1 MRYSHRDLLQT
12 GIQDGPIMSREKFYI
27 TTAISYPNGKP
38 HIGHAYELIATDAL
52 ARFQRL
58 DGKDVFFLT
67 GTDEHGIKMVQT
79 AAREGIPVRE
89 LADRNAGEFRR
100 LAKALELSNDD
111 FIRTTEPRHY
121 DSCQAIWKQM
131 ADSGTG
137 DIFQSTYKGW
147 YSVRD
152 EAYFDEDELTEK
164 DGKRYAPSGAEVE
177 WVEEPTFF
185 FRLSAYQQ
193 KLLDLYEANP
203 DFIAPKERRNE
214 IISFVKSGLQ
224 DLSVSRTT
232 FDWGIPVPDAPGHVM
247 YVWVDALTNYITG
260 LGYPDTEN
268 PLFKKFWPADL
279 HVIGKDIIRFHTV
292 YWPAFLMSAG
302 LPVQHRVFAHGFL
315 TVDGQ
320 KMSKSLGNVI
330 DPFHLVETFG
340 PDAVRYF
347 FLREVSFGNDGDYS
361 HEKLVNRVNADLANN
376 LGNLAQR
383 SLSMINKNC
392 DAKVPQPGA
401 LAEADHAIIAE
412 VGAALADAQKAMD
425 SQLIHEATG
434 AIIMALSSAN
444 NYFAAQ
450 EPWALKKTD
459 PARMASVL
467 YVTADTVRR
476 LSIAMLAFV
485 PASASSLLDQ
495 LAVPEAQR
503 LLADADKA
511 NMLVPGTELPA
522 PQGVFARLEKPAE

>member
-1 MRYSHRDLLQT
+1 MT
-12 GIQDGPIMSREKFYI
+12 AKPFYV
-27 TTAISYPNGKP
+27 TTAISYPNGAP
-38 HIGHAYELIATDAL
+38 HIGHAYEMIATDAI
-52 ARFQRL
+52 ARWKRL
-58 DGKDVFFLT
+58 EGREVYFLT

-79 AAREGIPVRE
+79 AAKEGIPVRE
-89 LADRNAGEFRR
+89 LADRNSAEFRK
-100 LAKALELSNDD
+100 LAAELNLSNDD
-111 FIRTTEPRHY
+111 FIRTTEQRHY
-121 DSCQAIWKQM
+121 DASQAIWKKM
-131 ADSGTG
+131 EASHNG

-152 EAYFDEDELTEK
+152 EAYFDESELTEK
-164 DGKRYAPSGAEVE
+164 DGKRFAPSGAEVE
-177 WVEEPTFF
+177 WVEEPTYF
-185 FRLSAYQQ
+185 FRLSAYQE
-193 KLLDLYEANP
+193 KLLALYEANP

-214 IISFVKSGLQ
+214 IISFVKGGLQ

-232 FDWGIPVPDAPGHVM
+232 FDWGVPVPGGPGHVM

-260 LGYPDTEN
+260 VGYPDEQSE
-268 PLFKKFWPADL
+268 LFKKFWPADL
-279 HVIGKDIIRFHTV
+279 HVVGKDIIRFHTV

-302 LPVQHRVFAHGFL
+302 IEVQHRVFAHGFL

-330 DPFHLVETFG
+330 DPFELVETFG

-361 HEKLVNRVNADLANN
+361 NEKLVNRVNADLANN

-392 DAKVPQPGA
+392 DAKVPVLGE
-401 LAEADHAIIAE
+401 LSDADKAIIAE
-412 VGAALADAQKAMD
+412 VDEALAAAQKAMD
-425 SQLIHEATG
+425 EQLVHEATG
-434 AIIMALSSAN
+434 ALIAALSSAN
-444 NYFAAQ
+444 NYFAGQ

-459 PARMASVL
+459 PARMATVL

-476 LSIAMLAFV
+476 IAIPMLAFV
-485 PASASSLLDQ
+485 PASAARLLDQ
-495 LAVPEAQR
+495 LAVPADQR
-503 LLADADKA
+503 TLSAALNA
-511 NMLVPGTELPA
+511 NSLPTNTDLPV

>member
-1 MRYSHRDLLQT
+1 MTLK
-12 GIQDGPIMSREKFYI
+12 PFYV
-27 TTAISYPNGKP
+27 TTAISYPNGAP
-38 HIGHAYELIATDAL
+38 HIGHAYEMIATDAI
-52 ARFQRL
+52 ARWKRL
-58 DGKDVFFLT
+58 EGREVYFLT

-79 AAREGIPVRE
+79 AAKEGIPVKE
-89 LADRNAGEFRR
+89 LADRNAAEFKK
-100 LAKALELSNDD
+100 LAEALNLSNDD
-111 FIRTTEPRHY
+111 FIRTTEQRHH
-121 DSCQAIWKQM
+121 DASQAIWKKM
-131 ADSGTG
+131 EASHNS

-152 EAYFDEDELTEK
+152 EAYFDEAELTEK
-164 DGKRYAPSGAEVE
+164 DGKHFAPSGAEVE
-177 WVEEPTFF
+177 WVEEPTYF
-185 FRLSAYQQ
+185 FRLSAYQE
-193 KLLDLYEANP
+193 KLLALYEENP

-214 IISFVKSGLQ
+214 IISFVKGGLQ
-224 DLSVSRTT
+224 DLSISRTT
-232 FDWGIPVPDAPGHVM
+232 FDWGIPVPGAEGHVM

-260 LGYPDTEN
+260 LGYPDEASE
-268 PLFKKFWPADL
+268 LFKKFWPADL

-361 HEKLVNRVNADLANN
+361 NEKLVNRVNADLANN

-392 DAKVPQPGA
+392 EAKVPELGA
-401 LAEADHAIIAE
+401 LTDADNAIIAE
-412 VGAALADAQKAMD
+412 VTEALDAAQKAMD
-425 SQLIHEATG
+425 EQLVHEATG
-434 AIIMALSSAN
+434 AIIAALSSAN
-444 NYFAAQ
+444 NYFAGQ

-459 PARMASVL
+459 PVRMATVL
-467 YVTADTVRR
+467 YITADTVRR
-476 LSIAMLAFV
+476 LAIPMQAFV
-485 PASASSLLDQ
+485 PASAARLLDQ
-495 LAVPEAQR
+495 LAVPADQR
-503 LLADADKA
+503 TLSAARNVNSLLADTD
-511 NMLVPGTELPA
+511 LPV
-522 PQGVFARLEKPAE
+522 PQGVFARVERPAE

>member
-1 MRYSHRDLLQT
+1 MT
-12 GIQDGPIMSREKFYI
+12 AKPFYV
-27 TTAISYPNGKP
+27 TTAISYPNGAP
-38 HIGHAYELIATDAL
+38 HIGHAYEMIATDAI
-52 ARFQRL
+52 ARWKRL
-58 DGKDVFFLT
+58 EGREVYFLT

-79 AAREGIPVRE
+79 AAKEGIPVRE
-89 LADRNAGEFRR
+89 LADRNSAEFRK
-100 LAKALELSNDD
+100 LAAELNLSNDD
-111 FIRTTEPRHY
+111 FIRTTEQRHY
-121 DSCQAIWKQM
+121 DASQAIWKKMEASQN
-131 ADSGTG
+131 G

-152 EAYFDEDELTEK
+152 EAYFDEAELTEK
-164 DGKRYAPSGAEVE
+164 DGKRFAPSGAEVE
-177 WVEEPTFF
+177 WVEEPTYF
-185 FRLSAYQQ
+185 FRLSAYQE
-193 KLLDLYEANP
+193 KLLALYEANP

-214 IISFVKSGLQ
+214 IISFVKGGLQ

-232 FDWGIPVPDAPGHVM
+232 FDWGVPVPGGEGHVM

-260 LGYPDTEN
+260 VGYPDEQSE
-268 PLFKKFWPADL
+268 LFKKFWPADL
-279 HVIGKDIIRFHTV
+279 HVVGKDIIRFHTV

-330 DPFHLVETFG
+330 DPFQLVETFG

-361 HEKLVNRVNADLANN
+361 NEKLVNRVNADLANN

-392 DAKVPQPGA
+392 DAKVPTLGT
-401 LAEADHAIIAE
+401 LTDADNAIIAE
-412 VGAALADAQKAMD
+412 VTEALDAAQKAMD
-425 SQLIHEATG
+425 AQLVHEATG
-434 AIIMALSSAN
+434 ALVAALSSAN
-444 NYFAAQ
+444 NYFAGQ

-459 PARMASVL
+459 PARMATVL
-467 YVTADTVRR
+467 YVTVDTVRR
-476 LSIAMLAFV
+476 IAIPMLAFV
-485 PASASSLLDQ
+485 PASAARLLDQ
-495 LAVPEAQR
+495 LAVPEDQR
-503 LLADADKA
+503 ILSAAL
-511 NMLVPGTELPA
+511 NVNGMVPNTDLPV

>member
-1 MRYSHRDLLQT
+1 MT
-12 GIQDGPIMSREKFYI
+12 AKPFYV
-27 TTAISYPNGKP
+27 TTAISYPNGAP
-38 HIGHAYELIATDAL
+38 HIGHAYEMIATDAI
-52 ARFQRL
+52 ARWKRL
-58 DGKDVFFLT
+58 EGREVYFLT

-79 AAREGIPVRE
+79 AAAQGVTPRE
-89 LADRNAGEFRR
+89 LADANSAEFRR
-100 LAKALELSNDD
+100 LAEVLDISNDD

-121 DSCQAIWKQM
+121 DSVQAIWKKM
-131 ADSGTG
+131 AANNNG

-152 EAYFDEDELTEK
+152 EAYFDEEELTEK
-164 DGKRYAPSGAEVE
+164 DGKKFAPTGAEVN
-177 WVEEPTFF
+177 WVEEPTYF

-193 KLLDLYEANP
+193 KLLDLYESNP

-214 IISFVKSGLQ
+214 IISFVKSGLK

-260 LGYPDTEN
+260 VGYPDTDN

-302 LPVQHRVFAHGFL
+302 IAVQHRVFAHGFL

-330 DPFHLVETFG
+330 DPFALIEEFG
-340 PDAVRYF
+340 TDAARYF
-347 FLREVSFGNDGDYS
+347 FLREVSFGNDGDYG
-361 HEKLVNRVNADLANN
+361 HDKLVLRVNADLANN

-401 LAEADHAIIAE
+401 LTEADQAMIAE
-412 VGAALADAQKAMD
+412 VDAALATAQKAMD
-425 SQLIHEATG
+425 EQLVHEATG
-434 AIIMALSSAN
+434 AIIAALSSAN
-444 NYFAAQ
+444 NYFAGQ

-459 PARMASVL
+459 PDRMATVL

-476 LSIAMLAFV
+476 LTIPMQAFV
-485 PASASSLLDQ
+485 PASAARLLDQ
-495 LAVPEAQR
+495 LAVPADQRGLSDAAEANR
-503 LLADADKA
+503 
-511 NMLVPGTELPA
+511 LVPGTDLPV
-522 PQGVFARLEKPAE
+522 PQGVFARLERKAE

>member
-1 MRYSHRDLLQT
+1 MT
-12 GIQDGPIMSREKFYI
+12 TKPFYV
-27 TTAISYPNGKP
+27 TTAISYPNGAP
-38 HIGHAYELIATDAL
+38 HIGHAYEMIATDAI
-52 ARFQRL
+52 ARWKRL
-58 DGKDVFFLT
+58 EGREVYFLT

-79 AAREGIPVRE
+79 AAKEGIAVRE
-89 LADRNAGEFRR
+89 LADRNAGAF
-100 LAKALELSNDD
+100 KALAGALNLSNDD
-111 FIRTTEPRHY
+111 FIRTTEQRHHEA
-121 DSCQAIWKQM
+121 SQAIWKKM
-131 ADSGTG
+131 AASSNG

-164 DGKRYAPSGAEVE
+164 DGKRFAPSGAEVE
-177 WVEEPTFF
+177 WVEEPTYF

-193 KLLDLYEANP
+193 KLLDLYETNP

-224 DLSVSRTT
+224 DLSISRTT

-260 LGYPDTEN
+260 VGYPDEN
-268 PLFKKFWPADL
+268 SELFKKFWPADL

-302 LPVQHRVFAHGFL
+302 LEVQHRVFAHGFL

-330 DPFHLVETFG
+330 DPFALVETFG
-340 PDAVRYF
+340 QDAVRYF
-347 FLREVSFGNDGDYS
+347 FLREVSFGSDGDYS

-392 DAKVPQPGA
+392 EGRVPELGE
-401 LAEADHAIIAE
+401 LTEADNALIAE
-412 VGAALADAQKAMD
+412 VTEAIAEAQKAMD
-425 SQLIHEATG
+425 KQLVHEATG
-434 AIIMALSSAN
+434 AIVGALSSAN

-459 PARMASVL
+459 PVRMATVL

-476 LSIAMLAFV
+476 LAIPMQAFV
-485 PASASSLLDQ
+485 PASAERLLDQ
-495 LAVPEAQR
+495 LAVPIDQR
-503 LLADADKA
+503 ALQAAFNANSLLA
-511 NMLVPGTELPA
+511 NTELPA

>member
-1 MRYSHRDLLQT
+1 MT
-12 GIQDGPIMSREKFYI
+12 PKPFYV
-27 TTAISYPNGKP
+27 TTAISYPNGAP
-38 HIGHAYELIATDAL
+38 HIGHAYEMIATDAI
-52 ARFQRL
+52 ARWKRL
-58 DGKDVFFLT
+58 EGREVYFLT

-79 AAREGIPVRE
+79 AAKEGIPVRE
-89 LADRNAGEFRR
+89 LADRNAGEFRK
-100 LAKALELSNDD
+100 LAAELNLSNDD

-121 DSCQAIWKQM
+121 EASQAIWKKM
-131 ADSGTG
+131 AASQNG

-164 DGKRYAPSGAEVE
+164 NGKRFAPSGAEVE
-177 WVEEPTFF
+177 WVEEPTYF

-214 IISFVKSGLQ
+214 IISFVKSGLK
-224 DLSVSRTT
+224 DLSISRTT
-232 FDWGIPVPDAPGHVM
+232 FEWGVPVPDAPGHVM

-260 LGYPDTEN
+260 LGYPDEQSD
-268 PLFKKFWPADL
+268 LFKKFWPADL
-279 HVIGKDIIRFHTV
+279 HVVGKDIIRFHTV

-302 LPVQHRVFAHGFL
+302 IEVQHRVFAHGFL

-330 DPFHLVETFG
+330 DPFALVDTFG
-340 PDAVRYF
+340 ADAVRYF
-347 FLREVSFGNDGDYS
+347 FAREVSFGNDGDYS

-392 DAKVPQPGA
+392 DAKVPELGA
-401 LAEADHAIIAE
+401 LTDADNAIIAE
-412 VGAALADAQKAMD
+412 VTEALAEAQKAMD
-425 SQLIHEATG
+425 QQLIHEATG
-434 AIIMALSSAN
+434 AIIAALSSAN
-444 NYFAAQ
+444 NYFAGQ

-459 PARMASVL
+459 PVRMATVL
-467 YVTADTVRR
+467 YITADTVRR
-476 LSIAMLAFV
+476 LAIPMQAFV
-485 PASASSLLDQ
+485 PASAAKLLDQ
-495 LAVPEAQR
+495 LAVPAESR
-503 LLADADKA
+503 GLDAA
-511 NMLVPGTELPA
+511 ATVNALQSGTELPV
-522 PQGVFARLEKPAE
+522 PQGVFARVEKPAE

>member
-1 MRYSHRDLLQT
+1 MT
-12 GIQDGPIMSREKFYI
+12 AKPFYV
-27 TTAISYPNGKP
+27 TTAISYPNGAP
-38 HIGHAYELIATDAL
+38 HIGHAYEMIATDAI
-52 ARFQRL
+52 ARWKRL
-58 DGKDVFFLT
+58 EGRDVYFLT

-79 AAREGIPVRE
+79 AAKEGIPVRE

-100 LAKALELSNDD
+100 LAELLNLSNND
-111 FIRTTEPRHY
+111 FIRTTEERHHKA
-121 DSCQAIWKQM
+121 SQAIWKKM
-131 ADSGTG
+131 AENADS

-152 EAYFDEDELTEK
+152 EAYFDEDELTET
-164 DGKRYAPSGAEVE
+164 DGKRFAPSGAEVE
-177 WVEEPTFF
+177 WVEEPTYF

-214 IISFVKSGLQ
+214 IISFVKSGLK

-260 LGYPDTEN
+260 VGYPDVEN

-302 LPVQHRVFAHGFL
+302 IDVQHRVFAHGFL

-340 PDAVRYF
+340 ADALRYF

-392 DAKVPQPGA
+392 DGKVPECGP
-401 LAEADHAIIAE
+401 LTEADNSIIAE
-412 VGAALADAQKAMD
+412 VTEALTTAQKAMD
-425 SQLIHEATG
+425 QQLIHEATG
-434 AIIMALSSAN
+434 AIIAALSSAN
-444 NYFAAQ
+444 NYFAGQ

-459 PARMASVL
+459 PARMATVL

-476 LSIAMLAFV
+476 LAIPMLAFV
-485 PASASSLLDQ
+485 PASAARLLDQ
-495 LAVPEAQR
+495 LAVENDDRTLSAALNANS
-503 LLADADKA
+503 LLA
-511 NMLVPGTELPA
+511 NTVLPL
-522 PQGVFARLEKPAE
+522 PQGVFARVEKPAE

>member
-1 MRYSHRDLLQT
+1 MT
-12 GIQDGPIMSREKFYI
+12 AKPFYV
-27 TTAISYPNGKP
+27 TTAISYPNGAP
-38 HIGHAYELIATDAL
+38 HIGHAYEMIATDAI
-52 ARFQRL
+52 ARWKRL
-58 DGKDVFFLT
+58 EGREVYFLT

-79 AAREGIPVRE
+79 AAAQGVTPRE
-89 LADRNAGEFRR
+89 LADRNAAEFRR
-100 LAKALELSNDD
+100 LAEALDISNDD
-111 FIRTTEPRHY
+111 FIRTTEPRHH
-121 DSCQAIWKQM
+121 DSAQAIWKKM
-131 ADSGTG
+131 AANNNG

-152 EAYFDEDELTEK
+152 EAYFDEEELTEK
-164 DGKRYAPSGAEVE
+164 DGKKFAPTGAEVN
-177 WVEEPTFF
+177 WVEEPTYF

-193 KLLDLYEANP
+193 KLLDLYESNP

-214 IISFVKSGLQ
+214 IISFVKSGLK

-260 LGYPDTEN
+260 VGYPDTDN

-302 LPVQHRVFAHGFL
+302 IEVQHRVFAHGFL

-330 DPFHLVETFG
+330 DPFALIEEFG
-340 PDAVRYF
+340 TDAARYF

-361 HEKLVNRVNADLANN
+361 HDKLVLRVNADLANN

-401 LAEADHAIIAE
+401 LTEADQAMIAE
-412 VGAALADAQKAMD
+412 VTEALAAAQKAMD
-425 SQLIHEATG
+425 EQLVHEASG
-434 AIIMALSSAN
+434 AIVAALSSAN
-444 NYFAAQ
+444 NYFAGQ

-459 PARMASVL
+459 PDRMATVL

-476 LSIAMLAFV
+476 LTIPMQAFV
-485 PASASSLLDQ
+485 PASAARLLDQ
-495 LAVPEAQR
+495 LAVPADQRGLGDATEANR
-503 LLADADKA
+503 
-511 NMLVPGTELPA
+511 LVPGTDLPV
-522 PQGVFARLEKPAE
+522 PQGVFARLERKAE

>member
-1 MRYSHRDLLQT
+1 MT
-12 GIQDGPIMSREKFYI
+12 AKPFYV
-27 TTAISYPNGKP
+27 TTAISYPNGAP
-38 HIGHAYELIATDAL
+38 HIGHAYEMIATDAI
-52 ARFQRL
+52 ARWKRL
-58 DGKDVFFLT
+58 EGREVYFLT

-79 AAREGIPVRE
+79 AAKEGIPVRE
-89 LADRNAGEFRR
+89 LADRNSAEFKK
-100 LAKALELSNDD
+100 LAAALNLSNDD
-111 FIRTTEPRHY
+111 FIRTTEQRHY
-121 DSCQAIWKQM
+121 DASQAIWKKM
-131 ADSGTG
+131 EASHNG

-152 EAYFDEDELTEK
+152 EAYFDESELTEK
-164 DGKRYAPSGAEVE
+164 NGKRFAPSGAEVE
-177 WVEEPTFF
+177 WVEEPTYF
-185 FRLSAYQQ
+185 FRLSAYQE
-193 KLLDLYEANP
+193 KLLALYEANP

-214 IISFVKSGLQ
+214 IISFVKGGLQ

-232 FDWGIPVPDAPGHVM
+232 FDWGIPVPGAEGHVM

-260 LGYPDTEN
+260 VGYPDEQSE
-268 PLFKKFWPADL
+268 LFKKFWPADL

-302 LPVQHRVFAHGFL
+302 IEVQHRVFAHGFL

-330 DPFHLVETFG
+330 DPFALVETFG

-361 HEKLVNRVNADLANN
+361 NEKLVNRVNADLANN

-392 DAKVPQPGA
+392 EAKVPA
-401 LAEADHAIIAE
+401 LGELTDADNAIVNEVTEALEA
-412 VGAALADAQKAMD
+412 AQKAMD
-425 SQLIHEATG
+425 EQLVHEATG
-434 AIIMALSSAN
+434 ALIAALSSAN
-444 NYFAAQ
+444 NYFAGQ

-459 PARMASVL
+459 PTRMATVL

-476 LSIAMLAFV
+476 IAIPMLAFV
-485 PASASSLLDQ
+485 PASAARLLDQ
-495 LAVPEAQR
+495 LAVPADQR
-503 LLADADKA
+503 TLFAALNANSLLTNTD
-511 NMLVPGTELPA
+511 LPV
-522 PQGVFARLEKPAE
+522 PQGVFARVEKPAE

>member
-1 MRYSHRDLLQT
+1 MT
-12 GIQDGPIMSREKFYI
+12 KPFYV
-27 TTAISYPNGKP
+27 TTAISYPNGAP
-38 HIGHAYELIATDAL
+38 HIGHAYEMIATDAI
-52 ARFQRL
+52 ARWKRL
-58 DGKDVFFLT
+58 EGREVYFLT

-79 AAREGIPVRE
+79 AAKEGIPVRE
-89 LADRNAGEFRR
+89 LADRNAAEFRK
-100 LAKALELSNDD
+100 LAAELNLSNDD
-111 FIRTTEPRHY
+111 FIRTTEQRHHEA
-121 DSCQAIWKQM
+121 SQAIWRKM
-131 ADSGTG
+131 EASSNG

-164 DGKRYAPSGAEVE
+164 DGKRFAPSGAEVE
-177 WVEEPTFF
+177 WVEEPTYF
-185 FRLSAYQQ
+185 FRLSAYGD
-193 KLLDLYEANP
+193 KLLELYEQNP

-214 IISFVKSGLQ
+214 IISFVKGGLQ
-224 DLSVSRTT
+224 DLSISRTT
-232 FDWGIPVPDAPGHVM
+232 FDWGIPVPGAEGHVM
-247 YVWVDALTNYITG
+247 YVWVDALTNYISG
-260 LGYPDTEN
+260 VGYPDEESE
-268 PLFKKFWPADL
+268 LFKKFWPADL

-330 DPFHLVETFG
+330 DPFELVEMFG
-340 PDAVRYF
+340 ADAVRYF
-347 FLREVSFGNDGDYS
+347 FLREVSFGNDGDYA

-392 DAKVPQPGA
+392 EGKVPAFGHATP
-401 LAEADHAIIAE
+401 ADEQLEKE
-412 VGAALADAQKAMD
+412 VGEAIQTAQKAMD
-425 SQLIHEATG
+425 EQLIHEATG
-434 AIIMALSSAN
+434 ALIAALSSAN

-459 PARMASVL
+459 PERMATVL
-467 YVTADTVRR
+467 YRTADTVRR
-476 LSIAMLAFV
+476 LAIPMLAFV
-485 PASASSLLDQ
+485 PASAARLLEQ
-495 LAVPEAQR
+495 LAVPEEDRILPLAIVPHR
-503 LLADADKA
+503 LQ
-511 NMLVPGTELPA
+511 PGTELPV

>member
-1 MRYSHRDLLQT
+1 MT
-12 GIQDGPIMSREKFYI
+12 AKPFYV
-27 TTAISYPNGKP
+27 TTAISYPNGAP
-38 HIGHAYELIATDAL
+38 HIGHAYEMIATDAI
-52 ARFQRL
+52 ARWKRL
-58 DGKDVFFLT
+58 EGREVYFLT

-79 AAREGIPVRE
+79 AAKEGIPVRE
-89 LADRNAGEFRR
+89 LADRNSAEFKK
-100 LAKALELSNDD
+100 LAAALNLSNDD
-111 FIRTTEPRHY
+111 FIRTTEQRHY
-121 DSCQAIWKQM
+121 DASQAIWKKM
-131 ADSGTG
+131 EASHNG

-152 EAYFDEDELTEK
+152 EAYFDESELTEK
-164 DGKRYAPSGAEVE
+164 NGKRFAPSGAEVE
-177 WVEEPTFF
+177 WVEEPTYF
-185 FRLSAYQQ
+185 FRLSAYQE
-193 KLLDLYEANP
+193 KLLALYEANP

-214 IISFVKSGLQ
+214 IISFVKGGLQ

-232 FDWGIPVPDAPGHVM
+232 FDWGIPVPGAEGHVM

-260 LGYPDTEN
+260 VGYPDEQSE
-268 PLFKKFWPADL
+268 LFKKFWPADL

-302 LPVQHRVFAHGFL
+302 IEVQHRVFAHGFL

-330 DPFHLVETFG
+330 DPFELVKTFG

-361 HEKLVNRVNADLANN
+361 NEKLVNRVNADLANN

-392 DAKVPQPGA
+392 DAKVPELGA
-401 LAEADHAIIAE
+401 LTDADNAIIAE
-412 VGAALADAQKAMD
+412 VTEALEAAQKAMD
-425 SQLIHEATG
+425 EQLVHEATG
-434 AIIMALSSAN
+434 ALIAALSSAN
-444 NYFAAQ
+444 NYFAGQ

-459 PARMASVL
+459 PARMATVL

-476 LSIAMLAFV
+476 IAIPMLAFV
-485 PASASSLLDQ
+485 PASAARLLDQ
-495 LAVPEAQR
+495 LAVPADQR
-503 LLADADKA
+503 TLSAALNANSLLTNTD
-511 NMLVPGTELPA
+511 LPV

>member
-1 MRYSHRDLLQT
+1 MTSK
-12 GIQDGPIMSREKFYI
+12 PFYV
-27 TTAISYPNGKP
+27 TTAISYPNGAP
-38 HIGHAYELIATDAL
+38 HIGHAYEMIATDAI
-52 ARFQRL
+52 ARWKRL
-58 DGKDVFFLT
+58 EGREVYFLT

-79 AAREGIPVRE
+79 AAAQGVTPRE
-89 LADRNAGEFRR
+89 LADKNSAEFRK
-100 LAKALELSNDD
+100 LAETLNVSNDD
-111 FIRTTEPRHY
+111 FIRTTEQRHHEA
-121 DSCQAIWKQM
+121 SQAIWNKM
-131 ADSGTG
+131 AAGNNG

-152 EAYFDEDELTEK
+152 EAYFDEVELTEK
-164 DGKRYAPSGAEVE
+164 DGKKFAPTGAEVN
-177 WVEEPTFF
+177 WVEEPTYF

-214 IISFVKSGLQ
+214 IISFVKGGLQ
-224 DLSVSRTT
+224 DLSISRTT
-232 FDWGIPVPDAPGHVM
+232 FDWGIPVPGAEGHVM
-247 YVWVDALTNYITG
+247 YVWVDALTNYLTG
-260 LGYPDTEN
+260 VGFPDEASA
-268 PLFKKFWPADL
+268 LFKKFWPADL

-302 LPVQHRVFAHGFL
+302 IAVQHRVFAHGFL

-330 DPFHLVETFG
+330 DPFELVEEFG
-340 PDAVRYF
+340 ADAVRYF

-361 HEKLVNRVNADLANN
+361 NEKLTLRVNADLANN

-392 DAKVPQPGA
+392 DAKVPTPGA
-401 LAEADHAIIAE
+401 LTDADNAIIAE
-412 VGAALADAQKAMD
+412 VGEAIEAAQKAMD
-425 SQLIHEATG
+425 EQLVHEATG
-434 AIIMALSSAN
+434 AIIAALSSAN

-459 PARMASVL
+459 PERMATVL

-476 LSIAMLAFV
+476 LTIPMLAFV
-485 PASASSLLDQ
+485 PASA
-495 LAVPEAQR
+495 AR
-503 LLADADKA
+503 LLEQLGVPAANHTLADSK
-511 NMLVPGTELPA
+511 VPGLLAADTALPV
-522 PQGVFARLEKPAE
+522 PQGVFARIDRKAE